1 MLTAEFER
9 FMEAWMTRARGYGDE
24 NQDGCFDKF
33 FTLFV
38 VFNRL
43 YSEATFELNR
53 RGTITLPRNRPLP
66 DKKGATEY
74 TLEVIGLD
82 RFDQIYDTHLAQKV
96 EIIAQLIDQEV
107 FYIRLSSPEGERQPE
122 KDRALLADLR
132 ARGKTRAL
140 AVLELVYKVRCN
152 LFHGH
157 KAFHPIQ
164 LELLRPVNHILE
176 HIVGALHESLGN
188 A

>member
-1 MLTAEFER
+1 MLSGEIER
-9 FMEAWMTRARGYGDE
+9 FINQWMNRAQQYTDT
-24 NQDGCFDKF
+24 NIDGCYDKF

-43 YSEATFELNR
+43 YAEATFELAR
-53 RGTITLPRNRPLP
+53 RGSINLAPNRPLP

-82 RFDQIYDTHLAQKV
+82 NFENLYRSNLSEPVQT
-96 EIIAQLIDQEV
+96 IANLIESER
-107 FYIRLSSPEGERQPE
+107 FYIILSSPNGDIQPE
-122 KDRALLADLR
+122 KDQALLHDLKST
-132 ARGKTRAL
+132 GKTRAL
-140 AVLELVYKVRCN
+140 AILEVMYKVRCN

-157 KAFHPIQ
+157 KSFHPIQ
-164 LELLRPVNHILE
+164 TDLLKPTICILE
-176 HIVGALHESLGN
+176 KIITALRNRLQ